1 MPDVEPITGP
11 FPCAAP
17 APKLATHER
26 GWRSSI
32 LLCLVTALTVC
43 AAAPASAVQ
52 ISRGKW
58 SFGLSGSGGSRSAG
72 VGLGVGYVVVD
83 GLVPSI
89 SVSYGWNGFDS
100 GDSHRLETALEL
112 RYYLFQNHIVAPF
125 IYADT
130 SHVYLA
136 FRGGVNED
144 HNFFSTGGGLGI
156 AFFVG
161 QNAAFS
167 FRGGVGTW
175 LGAEQS
181 LFDRG
186 ILEEA
191 PIFEYGFGFSFF
203 L

>member
-72 VGLGVGYVVVD
+72 VGLGVG
-83 GLVPSI
+83 
-89 SVSYGWNGFDS
+89 
-100 GDSHRLETALEL
+100 
-112 RYYLFQNHIVAPF
+112 
-125 IYADT
+125 
-130 SHVYLA
+130 
-136 FRGGVNED
+136 
-144 HNFFSTGGGLGI
+144 
-156 AFFVG
+156 
-161 QNAAFS
+161 
-167 FRGGVGTW
+167 
-175 LGAEQS
+175 
-181 LFDRG
+181 
-186 ILEEA
+186 
-191 PIFEYGFGFSFF
+191 
-203 L
+203 